1 MAIFLSAQW
10 RHLAMVSWPVDRA
23 LLEPLVPAG
32 TELDEHDGIT
42 YVSLVGFRFLD
53 TRVLGI
59 GFPWHREFDE
69 VNLRFYLRR
78 RSAEGLQRGVAFIRE
93 LVPRRAIAWLARL
106 RYNEPYTALPMAS
119 DISADAV
126 TYRWKLAR
134 WHAMRLAVGGT
145 WTLPDSASLDGWIAD
160 HYWGWTRQRNGS
172 TIAYRV
178 EHPPWRIRLA
188 TDIAIDADLA
198 ETYGPLW
205 GKALVGRP
213 ASAFMA
219 EGSAIT
225 VGKPVRLTDGIAA
238 S

>member
-1 MAIFLSAQW
+1 MSVFLSAQW

-32 TELDEHDGIT
+32 TELDEHAGMT

-59 GFPWHREFDE
+59 GFLGHRDFDE

-78 RSAEGLQRGVAFIRE
+78 HTADGVQRGVAFIRE

-106 RYNEPYTALPMAS
+106 RYNEPYAALPMAS
-119 DISADAV
+119 EVSTDAV
-126 TYRWKLAR
+126 SYRWKLAR
-134 WHAMRLAVGGT
+134 WHSLRLAVAGT
-145 WTLPDSASLDGWIAD
+145 WTVPDPVSLDGWIAE
-160 HYWGWTRQRNGS
+160 HYWGWTRQRDGS

-178 EHPPWRIRLA
+178 EHPPWRTCSA
-188 TDIAIDADLA
+188 NDIAIDADLG

-205 GKALVGRP
+205 GRALAGRP
-213 ASAFMA
+213 ASAFIA
-219 EGSAIT
+219 EGSAVT
-225 VGKPVRLTDGIAA
+225 VGLPVRLAGGHRVD
-238 S
+238 